1 MNFVPPDFMPL
12 LPELFVVTLACFI
25 LVVDVFLEE
34 RQRHITYGL
43 AQLTLLGAALLTLA
57 TYVHAPTITMFGH
70 YVRDTMGDVLKLCI
84 YLATAA
90 VFLYSRDYLR
100 QRNLFKGEYYVL
112 GLFGVLG
119 MMVMVSAQSLL
130 SVYLGLELLSLSL
143 YALVAIDRDSPV
155 ASEAAMK
162 YFVLGSIASG
172 MLLYGIS
179 MIYGAT
185 GSVDLQ
191 VIAEAA
197 AAARGMETLVLVFG
211 LVFLVVG
218 LAFKLGAVPFHMWVP
233 DVYQGAPTSVTLYI
247 GSAPKLAAFA
257 LLMRVLVEGLGALQA
272 DWQQMLIILVV
283 LSMALGNLVAIVQ
296 TNIKRMLAY
305 STISHVGFLLLGILA
320 GTPEGYAAAMFY
332 TIVYVLMAV
341 GAFGVVIVLS
351 RSGFEAENID
361 DFKGLNDRNP
371 WLAFLMM
378 VIMMS
383 MAGVPFLVGFYA
395 KWVVLQAIVNIG
407 LVWLAVLG
415 VVFSVIGAFY
425 YLRVVRCMY
434 FDQPEQSE
442 PIQMR
447 LDTEIAISANGLLL
461 VALGLYPTALMTWCA
476 MALAG

>member
-1 MNFVPPDFMPL
+1 MNFVAPDFMPV
-12 LPELFVVTLACFI
+12 LPEIFVLTMTCLI
-25 LVVDVFLEE
+25 LVIDVFLEQ

-43 AQLTLLGAALLTLA
+43 AQITLLGAALLTVL
-57 TYVHAPTITMFGH
+57 TYAQAPVTTMFGH
-70 YVRDTMGDVLKLCI
+70 YIKDAMGDLLKLFI
-84 YLATAA
+84 YLSAAA

-119 MMVMVSAQSLL
+119 MMIMVSAHSLL

-143 YALVAIDRDSPV
+143 YALVATDRDSPV

-162 YFVLGSIASG
+162 YFVLGSLASG
-172 MLLYGIS
+172 MLLYGMS

-185 GSVDLQ
+185 GSIDLQ
-191 VIAEAA
+191 VVADAVSQQS
-197 AAARGMETLVLVFG
+197 RDHLVLVFG

-257 LLMRVLVEGLGALQA
+257 LMMRILVDGLGTLQG
-272 DWQQMLIILVV
+272 DWQQMLIILAM
-283 LSMALGNLVAIVQ
+283 LSIGLGNLVAIAQ

-305 STISHVGFLLLGILA
+305 STISHVGFLLLGILS
-320 GTPEGYAAAMFY
+320 GTPEGYAASMFY

-341 GAFGVVIVLS
+341 GAFGVIIMLS

-361 DFKGLNDRNP
+361 DFKGLNDRSP

-378 VIMMS
+378 MIMMS

-395 KWVVLQAIVNIG
+395 KWVVLQAVVDIG
-407 LVWLAVLG
+407 LVWLALFG

-425 YLRVVRCMY
+425 YLRVVKCIY
-434 FDQPEQSE
+434 FDKPEQSATIE
-442 PIQMR
+442 LSR
-447 LDTEIAISANGLLL
+447 DTEIVISANGLIL
-461 VALGLYPTALMTWCA
+461 VVLGLYPTGL
-476 MALAG
+476 MALCAAALLN